1 MEFIEPEMTAQIT
14 TTTYGRLDCHVDV
27 SPEGVYVA
35 TVLDHQDVPVRQ
47 VPPDA
52 PGARSVE
59 VALDALRRFLE
70 RT

>member
-14 TTTYGRLDCHVDV
+14 TTKYGRLDCHVDV

-35 TVLDHQDVPVRQ
+35 TVLGHHDVPVRQ

-52 PGARSVE
+52 PGAQSVE
-59 VALDALRRFLE
+59 VALDELRRFIE
-70 RT
+70 RN